1 MDAEQADQRP
11 DGATGRVVDYD
22 AMPRGRGML
31 AWQGKHAPEPLA
43 VPPVRLLEIF
53 DPRSELPLAQLDIEQ
68 STRQS
73 PGSFLDQAVPNCLVH
88 GDNRDALGYLLAN
101 GWRGRVRMVY
111 IDPPFGS
118 GVDYV
123 RKVRL
128 HGGDGRVIG
137 QNAEYRDVWVGDSY
151 LQFMYERLFL
161 LRELLAEDG
170 SIWLHCDYRQA
181 HRLRL
186 LLEEVFGEEN
196 YLNTISWRSQVARG
210 AKVNAFY
217 YPFSTQYIEIFAKNR
232 QAPTLWN
239 PQKKRLT
246 FSRSEAAGRFMEDE
260 RGFYRTSDPGTYSFE
275 RLKQLHERGRLYA
288 PYGGEIVVDEEA
300 RRVYASKGGNIGVK
314 YYLTRVR
321 KDRYAVERGV
331 DNLWD
336 DVPGLGVTP
345 GEDMGYPTQKTEAL
359 LARAIASSTR
369 PGDMV
374 LDCFLGS
381 GTTAAVAHKMGR
393 RWIGCDI
400 SYGAI
405 QTTRRRLQRVVQDV
419 GPGFAIYR
427 VNEARSGMNASQAE
441 ALVQRSEDVAG
452 QIEVQVLDYRPAA
465 ETVAAIA
472 PGEQANATGDG
483 DWRRWVE
490 SIDIDTAYDGQVFRG
505 LYADL
510 PSKRRDVV
518 EGNYAIGG
526 APDEAMTVAVRIT
539 DVFGD
544 ECLVTRRV

>member
-1 MDAEQADQRP
+1 MDGEQADQVS
-11 DGATGRVVDYD
+11 GSATETVAYD
-22 AMPRGRGML
+22 ATPRGRGL
-31 AWQGKHAPEPLA
+31 LLWQGKQPPGPAT
-43 VPPVRLLEIF
+43 VPVVRLAEIF

-68 STRQS
+68 HTPQS
-73 PGSFLDQAVPNCLVH
+73 PDSFLDQAVPNCLYY
-88 GDNRDALGYLLAN
+88 GDNRETLAYLLAN
-101 GWRGRVRMVY
+101 GWRGLVRMVY
-111 IDPPFGS
+111 IDPPFGT

-128 HGGDGRVIG
+128 RGADGRVIG
-137 QNAEYRDVWVGDSY
+137 QSAEYRDAWVGDSY
-151 LQFMYERLFL
+151 LQFMYERFFL

-170 SIWLHCDYRQA
+170 SIWLHCDYRQN

-217 YPFSTQYIEIFAKNR
+217 FPFSTQYIEIFAKNR

-246 FSRSEAAGRFMEDE
+246 FSRDEAASQFMEDE
-260 RGFYRTSDPGTYSFE
+260 RGFFRTSDPGTYSFE
-275 RLKQLHERGRLYA
+275 RLKQLHQRGRLYA
-288 PYGGEIVVDEEA
+288 PYSGEIVIDEEN
-300 RRVYASKGGNIGVK
+300 RRVFASKGGNIGVK
-314 YYLTRVR
+314 YYLTRIR
-321 KDRYAVERGV
+321 RDRYAVERGV

-345 GEDMGYPTQKTEAL
+345 GEDIGYPTQKTEAL
-359 LARAIASSTR
+359 LARAIAASTR

-374 LDCFLGS
+374 LDCFAGS

-405 QTTRRRLQRVVQDV
+405 QATRRRLQRVVQEV
-419 GPGFAIYR
+419 GPGFAVYR
-427 VNEARSGMNASQAE
+427 VNEAGAALHSPQAE
-441 ALVQRSEDVAG
+441 VTVRRSDEVAG
-452 QIEVQVLDYRPAA
+452 QIEIGVLDYRPAA
-465 ETVAAIA
+465 ETLAAIA
-472 PGEQANATGDG
+472 PGEQLAEASNG

-490 SIDIDTAYDGQVFRG
+490 AIDVDTAYDGQVFRG

-510 PSKRRDVV
+510 PRRRRDMV
-518 EGNYAIGG
+518 EGSYTIGG
-526 APDEAMTVAVRIT
+526 APDEAVTVAVRIT

-544 ECLVTRRV
+544 ECLVMRRV